1 MRAGPRSLKIVGGLG
16 TLVMCGTSGLVV
28 ASNSKP
34 PAAPLHPPV
43 DPSAPFAAT
52 GGTSLASAGSLTIPI
67 TPTCARSSGTSAA
80 SGGSAGGGAAQGHP
94 AKLDPAIAQVLLRLR
109 QATTGQAR
117 QQVLQQA
124 MQQLSADQRLQ
135 LSAVLAARGQSA
147 GSGTV
152 GGAGCR
158 AAAGQPTPAPAADI
172 APSVVDAA
180 PSTAP
185 VSVSAVS

>member
-1 MRAGPRSLKIVGGLG
+1 MRAGPRSLKIAGGLG

-34 PAAPLHPPV
+34 SAAPLHPPV
-43 DPSAPFAAT
+43 DPSAPLAAT
-52 GGTSLASAGSLTIPI
+52 AGTSFGSTGSLTIPI
-67 TPTCARSSGTSAA
+67 TPTCTGSSGTTGAN
-80 SGGSAGGGAAQGHP
+80 GGSAGGSAAQGRP
-94 AKLDPAIAQVLLRLR
+94 AKLDPATAQVLFQLR
-109 QATTGQAR
+109 QATTRQAR

-124 MQQLSADQRLQ
+124 MQQLTADQRLQ
-135 LSAVLAARGQSA
+135 LTAVLAARGQGA
-147 GSGTV
+147 GRGLI

-158 AAAGQPTPAPAADI
+158 PADGQPTPPAEADI

-185 VSVSAVS
+185 VTVSAVS